1 MKANKILLLS
11 ILSLSL
17 FTACQGTN
25 NGGGNNDKTKG
36 DEITVYFYADYNQKP
51 IGNIYYQ
58 YKVFNVEL
66 SKDVPSDPSEPL
78 YPDFPNF
85 KGWSV
90 KELIASDEDLWD
102 FSTDIVDIKSN
113 SLDLFGF
120 WAAEGE

>member
-17 FTACQGTN
+17 LTACQDTN
-25 NGGGNNDKTKG
+25 NGGGNNDKPKG
-36 DEITVYFYADYNQKP
+36 EEITVYFYADYNQKP
-51 IGNIYYQ
+51 IGNVYYQ
-58 YKVFNVEL
+58 CKVYNGEL
-66 SKDVPSDPSEPL
+66 IKDVPSDPSEPL